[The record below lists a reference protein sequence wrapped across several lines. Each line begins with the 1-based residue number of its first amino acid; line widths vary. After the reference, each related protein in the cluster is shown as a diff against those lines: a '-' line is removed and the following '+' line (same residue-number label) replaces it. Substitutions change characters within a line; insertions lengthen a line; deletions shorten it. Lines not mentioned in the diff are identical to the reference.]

1 MSPKETREPTL
12 PEELGIL
19 GVITS
24 PAIELF
30 DQFPDA
36 LFWIKDTGGKFR
48 WVNTAMYLLNGCASR
63 REMLG
68 KTDPDYSEGSR
79 ANQFQ
84 HDDAKAL
91 AGDPVAGRIELI
103 VFNHIGRWFVTTKL
117 PLRDASDR
125 IVATAGVAVPM
136 QHREGE
142 ENCTT
147 ALAAAMH
154 FIGQHYREHLT
165 NVKISR
171 ACGMSV
177 RAFERQ
183 FREAYNCSPHAYI
196 RQLRVRLSCQTLVFS
211 KHSLASVAAEY
222 GFSDQSHFTR
232 EFRLTMGMTPRTYRM
247 KYQG

>member
-1 MSPKETREPTL
+1 MKRNVSREPTL
-12 PEELGIL
+12 DSELKSL
-19 GVITS
+19 GAITT
-24 PAIELF
+24 PTIRLF

-36 LFWIKDTGGKFR
+36 LFWIKDTQGEFR
-48 WVNTAMYLLNGCASR
+48 WVNRAMFLLNGCGSR

-68 KTDPDYSEGSR
+68 KKDPDYSEDSR
-79 ANQFQ
+79 ASQFQ

-91 AGDPVAGRIELI
+91 AGEPVVGRIELI

-117 PLRDASDR
+117 PLCDARGR
-125 IVATAGVAVPM
+125 IVGTAGVAVPM
-136 QHREGE
+136 QQKELEGGG
-142 ENCTT
+142 
-147 ALAAAMH
+147 ASLAAAMH
-154 FIGQHYREHLT
+154 FIGRHFREHLT
-165 NVKISR
+165 NGTIAQ